1 MNPNEL
7 VVEMI
12 DHIKAMSDELY
23 SVKSDILEKTAL
35 IEVLETRYRDL
46 KRIDGWK
53 DDIIK
58 AKDRLKKEREELIKL
73 KQSELR
79 LTNEVEKS
87 RLEYSAISAHR
98 LEV

>member
-35 IEVLETRYRDL
+35 IEVLETRYSDL

-73 KQSELR
+73 KQAELY

-87 RLEYSAISAHR
+87 RLEYSAISTHR

>member
-1 MNPNEL
+1 MQPNPI
-7 VVEMI
+7 VIDMI
-12 DHIKAMSDELY
+12 DHIKTMSDELY
-23 SVKSDILEKTAL
+23 SVKSEILEKTAL
-35 IEVLETRYRDL
+35 IEGLETRYSDL

-73 KQSELR
+73 KQSELY

-87 RLEYSAISAHR
+87 RLEYSALTAQR
-98 LEV
+98 LEA

>member
-35 IEVLETRYRDL
+35 IEVLETRYSD
-46 KRIDGWK
+46 
-53 DDIIK
+53 
-58 AKDRLKKEREELIKL
+58 
-73 KQSELR
+73 
-79 LTNEVEKS
+79 
-87 RLEYSAISAHR
+87 
-98 LEV
+98 